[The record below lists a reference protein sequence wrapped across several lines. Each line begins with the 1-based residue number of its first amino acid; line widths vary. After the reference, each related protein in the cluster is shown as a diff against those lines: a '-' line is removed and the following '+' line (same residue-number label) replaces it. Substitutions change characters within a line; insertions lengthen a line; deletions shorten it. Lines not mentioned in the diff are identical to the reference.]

1 MRKEKKD
8 NIAID
13 RIKPAYI
20 EEQPHTIP
28 PQTHIHTENEEAEKL
43 NTDITPTTKTDR
55 KVHWPKRIYKEYIT
69 Y

>member
-1 MRKEKKD
+1 M
-8 NIAID
+8 
-13 RIKPAYI
+13 YI